1 MSILDKLKIV
11 DHVPTATA
19 VGAVSP
25 VDRGRFKLIDE
36 ISIQIEL
43 AKNPEYKVVKGINKR
58 DGTTET
64 SERKPRSW
72 VTVDDEYAYIGVRI
86 SNKLVPVGGANGSFV
101 RCRRDEV
108 INTLEV
114 LRQWAESGEADDLI
128 QETMLKSKRK
138 KS

>member
-11 DHVPTATA
+11 DHVPTAAA

-36 ISIQIEL
+36 LSIQIEL

-58 DGTTET
+58 DGTTEK

-101 RCRRDEV
+101 RCKRDEV